1 LGKDKVQNR
10 LTYRGKDALSTDVD
24 FEPIWAELLGQ
35 PEAVAVLRQAVQTE
49 SQGLQHAW
57 LFTGPPGSGRSNAA
71 HAFAAALLC
80 EKGGCGECKSCSM
93 SQAGTHPD
101 VKVLTTEKVIISIE
115 EVRSLVAAS
124 HFGGSLGKY
133 QIMII
138 EDADRMME
146 RSSNVLLKALEEP
159 PAGTIWILC
168 APSEADMLPTIR
180 SRVRRVALKQP
191 STETVAQLL
200 ISRDSVESSLAF
212 QVAAESQGHIGM
224 ARRLATSSEAR
235 SRRRETLVAS
245 MQIDSIPKAMMTAE
259 RWLELAKKDAEALTT
274 EKDQEEKAGFLA
286 TLGLAA
292 GATIPAALRSEL
304 KQLEESQKRRATRS
318 VRDGIDRILVDLL
331 SLHRDILTI
340 QLQAQTELVNAELL
354 SQMQDLANST
364 SSTETIVKLDA
375 LALARKRIDSNVR
388 DLMVLE
394 SLAVQLRRK
403 VLQ

>member
-1 LGKDKVQNR
+1 
-10 LTYRGKDALSTDVD
+10 
-24 FEPIWAELLGQ
+24 
-35 PEAVAVLRQAVQTE
+35 
-49 SQGLQHAW
+49 
-57 LFTGPPGSGRSNAA
+57 
-71 HAFAAALLC
+71 
-80 EKGGCGECKSCSM
+80 
-93 SQAGTHPD
+93 
-101 VKVLTTEKVIISIE
+101 
-115 EVRSLVAAS
+115 
-124 HFGGSLGKY
+124 
-133 QIMII
+133 
-138 EDADRMME
+138 
-146 RSSNVLLKALEEP
+146 
-159 PAGTIWILC
+159 
-168 APSEADMLPTIR
+168 MLPTIR

-200 ISRDSVESSLAF
+200 INRDSVESSLAF

-224 ARRLATSSEAR
+224 ARRLATSGEAR
-235 SRRRETLVAS
+235 SRRRETLVSAL
-245 MQIDSIPKAMMTAE
+245 QIDSIPKAMMTAE

-292 GATIPAALRSEL
+292 GATIPTALRSEL

-331 SLHRDILTI
+331 SLHRDVLTI
-340 QLQAQTELVNAELL
+340 QLQAQAELVNAELL
-354 SQMQDLANST
+354 SQMQDLATST
-364 SSTETIVKLDA
+364 SSAETIVKLDA